1 MNKKTKKII
10 IISLIIVAI
19 IVVGLIVY
27 FNVDV
32 ETVNEIDNVG
42 QVNEIVPE
50 EEISDEQLRE
60 TTVNLYFLNEN
71 NEIAEEVRIVDSKV
85 LIQNPYK
92 EVMNLLLNGPK
103 SDSLKTVMPKDTRIN
118 NITKN
123 GECLTIDFSK
133 EFIDNA
139 DNNLETQSL
148 IISQITNT
156 MTQFTEINAIKILID
171 GAPDKSFKDG
181 NISFQQ
187 IFTNED

>member
-10 IISLIIVAI
+10 IISLIIVAVI
-19 IVVGLIVY
+19 AVGLVVY

-32 ETVNEIDNVG
+32 ETVNEIDNVNTI
-42 QVNEIVPE
+42 NEIVPE

-60 TTVNLYFLNEN
+60 TTVSLYFLNEN

-85 LIQNPYK
+85 LIQNPYR
-92 EVMNLLLNGPK
+92 EVMNLLLGGPK
-103 SDSLKTVMPKDTRIN
+103 SDSLKTTIPENAKIN

-123 GECLTIDFSK
+123 GECLVIDFSK

-139 DNNLETQSL
+139 SDNLETQSL

-171 GAPDKSFKDG
+171 GVPDQSFKNG